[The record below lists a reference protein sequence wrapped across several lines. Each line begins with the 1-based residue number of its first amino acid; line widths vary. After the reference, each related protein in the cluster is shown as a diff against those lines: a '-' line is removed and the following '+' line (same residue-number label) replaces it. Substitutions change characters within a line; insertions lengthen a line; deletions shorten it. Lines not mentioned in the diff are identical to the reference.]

1 VSPANEA
8 GDKQTAQPTTTQDA
22 ARNYQAQQ
30 PAISTAAVFVVLVL
44 VLALMPLAQATG
56 EEQAA
61 HTPATDDTPADQ
73 KPQESAVLTVLFVFV
88 LVFVLVFVFVLVLVL
103 ALTSLAHK
111 VCQEQPTHT
120 PAA

>member
-1 VSPANEA
+1 VPPANEA
-8 GDKQTAQPTTTQDA
+8 GDKQTAQSTTTQDA

-30 PAISTAAVFVVLVL
+30 PAISAATVFVVIFVVLVL
-44 VLALMPLAQATG
+44 VLVLMPLAQATG

-61 HTPATDDTPADQ
+61 HTPATDDTPAHQ

-88 LVFVLVFVFVLVLVL
+88 LVFVLILVL